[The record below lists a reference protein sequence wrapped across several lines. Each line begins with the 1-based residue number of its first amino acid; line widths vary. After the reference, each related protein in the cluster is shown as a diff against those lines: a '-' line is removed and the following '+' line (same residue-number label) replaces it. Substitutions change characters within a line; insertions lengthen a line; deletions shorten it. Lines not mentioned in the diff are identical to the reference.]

1 MRLEELLKH
10 EQSKVK
16 SLETELASFRG
27 DLLKIK
33 KEKNKLN
40 SNIKTIETENE
51 ELAME
56 KDVMKKAVKDL
67 EAKLKVKS
75 EGVEAKTFESPK
87 LKKDNGTLKKQID
100 ELMLEL

>member
-1 MRLEELLKH
+1 MRLEEL
-10 EQSKVK
+10 
-16 SLETELASFRG
+16 LETELASFRE

-67 EAKLKVKS
+67 EAKLKVR
-75 EGVEAKTFESPK
+75 E
-87 LKKDNGTLKKQID
+87 
-100 ELMLEL
+100 